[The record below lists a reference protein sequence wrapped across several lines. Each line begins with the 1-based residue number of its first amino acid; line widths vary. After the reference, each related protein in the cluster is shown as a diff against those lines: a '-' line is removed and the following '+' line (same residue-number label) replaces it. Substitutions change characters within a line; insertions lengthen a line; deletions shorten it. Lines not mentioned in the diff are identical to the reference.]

1 MANKTLYSFVDDT
14 GATVFGTHVGTNSQN
29 LYILEV
35 KGRDDYVVKDP
46 KELEEVLPYTFSV
59 NINGQEIHYIGS
71 PDKGKKGDFLLVPA
85 GNSFCIAR
93 VKEVDTKNK
102 NARNKLKGRK
112 ILTEEI

>member
-1 MANKTLYSFVDDT
+1 MANKTLYSFVDDA
-14 GATVFGTHVGTNSQN
+14 GVTVFGTHVGTNSQN

-35 KGRDDYVVKDP
+35 KGQDDYVVKNP

-59 NINGQEIHYIGS
+59 VINGQEIHYIGS
-71 PDKGKKGDFLLVPA
+71 PDKVKKGDFFLVPA

-102 NARNKLKGRK
+102 NARAKMKGHK
-112 ILTEEI
+112 VLTEEI